1 MGYYFISIG
10 GSGAKVME
18 SLTHLC
24 AAGLLPNF
32 EKRERLYVMSVDP
45 DLGNGN
51 LNRSSASLRSF
62 VNCQDFEVGV
72 ETSLFKTP
80 VELASPFTWSPIE
93 HGYVTTNS

>member
-32 EKRERLYVMSVDP
+32 EKRERL
-45 DLGNGN
+45 
-51 LNRSSASLRSF
+51 
-62 VNCQDFEVGV
+62 
-72 ETSLFKTP
+72 
-80 VELASPFTWSPIE
+80 
-93 HGYVTTNS
+93 

>member
-32 EKRERLYVMSVDP
+32 EKRERLQGVLQGP
-45 DLGNGN
+45 DEEI
-51 LNRSSASLRSF
+51 RHPHRKVRDLR
-62 VNCQDFEVGV
+62 
-72 ETSLFKTP
+72 
-80 VELASPFTWSPIE
+80 
-93 HGYVTTNS
+93 